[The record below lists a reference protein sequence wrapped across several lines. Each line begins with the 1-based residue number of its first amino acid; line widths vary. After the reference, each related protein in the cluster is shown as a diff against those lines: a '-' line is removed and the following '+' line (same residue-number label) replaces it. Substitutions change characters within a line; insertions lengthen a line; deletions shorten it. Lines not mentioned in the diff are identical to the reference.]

1 MLKKILRTLKSLGRR
16 VNGEG
21 DVKKQVPHDP
31 KAAAGGAHGHG
42 GRPDGRARGAHAPD
56 GRVHGAHPPNDHAQG
71 ARGQGGAHGAAAHAG
86 PRAHPP
92 REGSARHAGSGP
104 SGDGEQGGA
113 GSAQR
118 RRGGRGRRP
127 GTGPESTS
135 GRAAPAP
142 AAPEAPPA
150 PPWDPA
156 SHVVP
161 PVEGKTRFQDLDIP
175 PEILH
180 AIADLGFQYC
190 TPIQAGTL
198 PATLQGRDMSG
209 RAQTGTGKTAAFLI
223 TVFTRFLRNPDREGR
238 RPGSARALVLA
249 PTREL
254 AMQIE
259 RDAADLGKHC
269 GVRSVAVYGGED
281 MDRQRRR
288 LAAGPVDLLIAT
300 PGRLLDFHARHEI
313 HLNRVEILIIDE
325 ADRMLDMGFIPDV
338 RRIVYSTPHKDR
350 RQTLLFS
357 ATLSEPILRL
367 ASNWT
372 RDPAKVEI
380 EPENVAVDTVE
391 QIVYVVTASEKW
403 PLLYNL
409 LTREK
414 PERVLVFVNRRDT
427 AERLDELVKRAGF
440 SCALISGAL
449 AQNQRTRALEDFRE
463 GRIQVLVATDVAGRG
478 LHVSGISHVVNF
490 NTPIDAEDYVHRI
503 GRTGRAGKSGISITF
518 ACEEES
524 FYLPAIEAY
533 IGRSLPCT
541 IPEEDWVRL
550 PEGVPNLPPSRP
562 RGPSP
567 FRPGG
572 GRGGPRRG
580 GPPRGGPRRGR

>member
-1 MLKKILRTLKSLGRR
+1 MLKKLIRTLKSLGRPAKAQS
-16 VNGEG
+16 
-21 DVKKQVPHDP
+21 DAKHAAPHSP
-31 KAAAGGAHGHG
+31 KPEDAARGRAAQDGAPAHAVHARGQAGGHGTAAHRPQETHFAPSRQ
-42 GRPDGRARGAHAPD
+42 GRPADTGPAPD
-56 GRVHGAHPPNDHAQG
+56 GADD
-71 ARGQGGAHGAAAHAG
+71 
-86 PRAHPP
+86 
-92 REGSARHAGSGP
+92 GSPAKRR
-104 SGDGEQGGA
+104 
-113 GSAQR
+113 R
-118 RRGGRGRRP
+118 RRGGRGRSQAEGA
-127 GTGPESTS
+127 GTAPAGPAPRHAMPE
-135 GRAAPAP
+135 AAPA
-142 AAPEAPPA
+142 AA
-150 PPWDPA
+150 WDPA
-156 SHVVP
+156 SYVVP
-161 PVEGKTRFQDLDIP
+161 PAEGKSRFQDFDIP
-175 PEILH
+175 AEILH

-190 TPIQAGTL
+190 TPIQAGSL
-198 PATLQGRDMSG
+198 PATLQGRDMAG

-223 TVFTRFLRNPDREGR
+223 TILARFLRNPGDRNR
-238 RPGSARALVLA
+238 RQGSARALVLA

-259 RDAADLGKHC
+259 RDAVELGKYC
-269 GVRSVAVYGGED
+269 GVRSIAVYGGED
-281 MDRQRRR
+281 MDRQRRK
-288 LAAGPVDLLIAT
+288 LAAGPLDLLIAT

-313 HLNRVEILIIDE
+313 HLNAVEILVIDE

-350 RQTLLFS
+350 RQTMLFS

-367 ASNWT
+367 ASSWT

-391 QIVYVVTASEKW
+391 QVVYVVTTAEKW

-409 LTREK
+409 LKREK
-414 PERVLVFVNRRDT
+414 LERVLVFVNRRDT
-427 AERLDELVKRAGF
+427 AERLDELLKRAGF
-440 SCALISGAL
+440 SSALISGAL

-478 LHVSGISHVVNF
+478 LHISDISHVVNF

-533 IGRSLPCT
+533 IGRPLPCT
-541 IPEEDWVRL
+541 IPEEEWVRL
-550 PEGVPNLPPSRP
+550 PEGAPSLAPTRA

>member
-1 MLKKILRTLKSLGRR
+1 MA
-16 VNGEG
+16 GE
-21 DVKKQVPHDP
+21 
-31 KAAAGGAHGHG
+31 
-42 GRPDGRARGAHAPD
+42 
-56 GRVHGAHPPNDHAQG
+56 
-71 ARGQGGAHGAAAHAG
+71 
-86 PRAHPP
+86 
-92 REGSARHAGSGP
+92 
-104 SGDGEQGGA
+104 
-113 GSAQR
+113 
-118 RRGGRGRRP
+118 
-127 GTGPESTS
+127 
-135 GRAAPAP
+135 AAPV
-142 AAPEAPPA
+142 APEPAPPPG

-156 SHVVP
+156 SYVVP
-161 PVEGKTRFQDLDIP
+161 PAEGRTRFQDLGLP
-175 PEILH
+175 VEILH

-198 PATLQGRDMSG
+198 PATLEGRDMAG

-223 TVFTRFLRNPDREGR
+223 TVFTRFLRSPDREGR

-259 RDAADLGKHC
+259 RDAAAVGKHC

-313 HLNRVEILIIDE
+313 HLNCVEILVIDE

-367 ASNWT
+367 ASSWT

-380 EPENVAVDTVE
+380 EPENVAVDTV
-391 QIVYVVTASEKW
+391 QQVVYIVTAAEKW

-427 AERLDELVKRAGF
+427 AERLDELVKKAGF
-440 SCALISGAL
+440 PCALISGAL

-478 LHVSGISHVVNF
+478 LHVTGISHVVNF
-490 NTPIDAEDYVHRI
+490 NIPIDPEDYVHRI
-503 GRTGRAGKSGISITF
+503 GRTGRAGASGTSITF

-524 FYLPAIEAY
+524 FYLPPIEEY

-541 IPEEDWVRL
+541 VPEEEWVKL

-567 FRPGG
+567 FGHGG

>member
-1 MLKKILRTLKSLGRR
+1 MLKKILHTLKSLGRR
-16 VNGEG
+16 VKGG
-21 DVKKQVPHDP
+21 SDAKKETPHAP
-31 KAAAGGAHGHG
+31 KTDRAGHHGQPHRPGGAQAHAASPH
-42 GRPDGRARGAHAPD
+42 GAHA
-56 GRVHGAHPPNDHAQG
+56 
-71 ARGQGGAHGAAAHAG
+71 ARGHADGQGHAGGRGSAEGRGHGEGRGHPGHRGDGAHGAAPARDAG
-86 PRAHPP
+86 AARTPG
-92 REGSARHAGSGP
+92 EGDPTKRR
-104 SGDGEQGGA
+104 
-113 GSAQR
+113 R
-118 RRGGRGRRP
+118 RRGGRGRRRED
-127 GTGPESTS
+127 GAG
-135 GRAAPAP
+135 APIEAAP
-142 AAPEAPPA
+142 AAPQPAPPPG

-156 SHVVP
+156 SYVVP
-161 PVEGKTRFQDLDIP
+161 PAEGKTRFQDLDLP
-175 PEILH
+175 VEILH

-198 PATLQGRDMSG
+198 PATLEGRDMAG

-223 TVFTRFLRNPDREGR
+223 TVFARFLRNPDREGR

-259 RDAADLGKHC
+259 RDAADLAKYC

-367 ASNWT
+367 ASSWT

-380 EPENVAVDTVE
+380 EPENVAVDTVN
-391 QIVYVVTASEKW
+391 QVVYIVTAAEKW

-440 SCALISGAL
+440 PCALISGAL

-478 LHVSGISHVVNF
+478 LHVTGISHVVNF
-490 NTPIDAEDYVHRI
+490 NTPIDPEDYVHRI
-503 GRTGRAGKSGISITF
+503 GRTGRAGASGTSITF

-524 FYLPAIEAY
+524 FYLPPIEAY

-541 IPEEDWVRL
+541 VPEEEWVKL
-550 PEGVPNLPPSRP
+550 PDGVPNLPPSRP

-567 FRPGG
+567 FGPGG

-580 GPPRGGPRRGR
+580 PPRGGPRRR